1 MALPVIAAGVLQAGF
16 ILALG
21 KLVFKLLQV
30 FGVGFVSYQGIDL
43 VLTEVQGYI
52 NASIGGVPANLI
64 AILDTMN
71 VFSAINLLISAL
83 SIRLRSSGPAAN
95 CGSTCQRV
103 PARDCLCDRR
113 TGKRQNALD
122 DL

>member
-83 SIRLRSSGPAAN
+83 SIRYTLIWTGRKLRFSMPEGA
-95 CGSTCQRV
+95 GS
-103 PARDCLCDRR
+103 
-113 TGKRQNALD
+113 
-122 DL
+122 